1 MRRVTARMAFAS
13 AEAETRCLV
22 TRLGSEL
29 DALDVEKLLPVGL
42 IPDDFGQ
49 HPLSL
54 SPSSEELDHLLDLGA
69 NDSPDNMWRF
79 QPSRVRRAVRLA

>member
-1 MRRVTARMAFAS
+1 MAFAS

-29 DALDVEKLLPVGL
+29 DALDVEELLPVGFGS
-42 IPDDFGQ
+42 DDLGK

-54 SPSSEELDHLLDLGA
+54 SPSPEELDHLLDL
-69 NDSPDNMWRF
+69 
-79 QPSRVRRAVRLA
+79 